1 MARGKG
7 EKKAMSRKEIQ
18 QKYVNKMKSEK
29 SEEWRQ
35 RRKERNQKLRENR
48 SEEKKIMLKIQNR
61 EQKKAKRAE
70 EKAKKQS
77 ELLEEKQKQGAS
89 AYKTKAAYGKAKSKA
104 LKGLPEEQERAMEVV
119 LGMKRT
125 LERRMGPREEV
136 WEEEE
141 DRGVKST
148 SKLLVQKF
156 FFRQV
161 ITIVITTPVTMSVII
176 TITITTTITKPSP
189 TPPGHRLRVSWYEG
203 LCEGEESWGE
213 SCQDDEVHPAPD
225 AQGVLRRVQ
234 QALPRGEDQLL
245 LLRHPQV
252 HHIFVYHRH
261 HLVYKFIS
269 NYHKEITINLSP
281 PSYHHQ
287 VITITT
293 RPANVLLRHKM
304 PSNVCTCV
312 YHVNINY
319 LISAVHRCITDFPRT
334 TCTSWPP
341 PPAGGRRGWSLL
353 EPTNLVQ
360 LV

>member
-156 FFRQV
+156 FFRQDIAYEFPGMKDYV
-161 ITIVITTPVTMSVII
+161 RVKKAGEKAVKM
-176 TITITTTITKPSP
+176 TK
-189 TPPGHRLRVSWYEG
+189 YI
-203 LCEGEESWGE
+203 
-213 SCQDDEVHPAPD
+213 
-225 AQGVLRRVQ
+225 
-234 QALPRGEDQLL
+234 LL
-245 LLRHPQV
+245 LTLKECYAEFKDPSSRTQAMFSYSTTSAKMLR
-252 HHIFVYHRH
+252 
-261 HLVYKFIS
+261 S
-269 NYHKEITINLSP
+269 LS
-281 PSYHHQ
+281 
-287 VITITT
+287 
-293 RPANVLLRHKM
+293 RM
-304 PSNVCTCV
+304 
-312 YHVNINY
+312 
-319 LISAVHRCITDFPRT
+319 RCSLPTGG
-334 TCTSWPP
+334 TSRCPF
-341 PPAGGRRGWSLL
+341 
-353 EPTNLVQ
+353 
-360 LV
+360 